1 MFGKL
6 LDESVGK
13 LHFWLMLIG
22 FNLTFFP
29 MHIVGLHGMPRR
41 VYTYSAGF
49 GFETL
54 NLIETVG
61 SFILASSFLVF
72 MYNVLKTWKS
82 GAKAPAD
89 PWNGATL
96 EWAIPSPPQEFNF
109 PEYIT
114 VHSRDPLWE
123 MKRAAGGRLPEP
135 VRTSGAGIHLPPP
148 SIWPLM
154 TAVGVT
160 CVFTS
165 LMLHEKTGPV
175 GIFIAVSILMLSIY
189 KWAFEPVH

>member
-6 LDESVGK
+6 LDEGIGK

-41 VYTYSAGF
+41 VYTYSAGL

-72 MYNVLKTWKS
+72 MWNVWKTARS
-82 GAKAPAD
+82 AQRAPAD

-109 PEYIT
+109 PEVPT
-114 VHSRDPLWE
+114 VRGLDPLWDA
-123 MKRAAGGRLPEP
+123 KRQAGGKLPEP
-135 VRTSGAGIHLPPP
+135 VRTSGAGIHLPNP
-148 SIWPLM
+148 SIWPLV
-154 TAVGVT
+154 TSVGVT
-160 CVFTS
+160 AVFVA
-165 LMLHEKTGPV
+165 LMLHDKVGPV
-175 GIFIAVSILMLSIY
+175 GIAAAVSLLFFGVY
-189 KWAFEPVH
+189 RWAFEPAH